1 MIRLPSRERADQN
14 SYSWRNGPSDS
25 ILLHCSSVQTLS
37 LATGDGKLV
46 IKRPALTAPRS
57 RPPHVRSLSSD
68 QRARFASMLGG
79 KADRSNG
86 ESHA

>member
-1 MIRLPSRERADQN
+1 MIRLLGRERAEQN

-46 IKRPALTAPRS
+46 IKRPALTAPCS
-57 RPPHVRSLSSD
+57 RPPQAKVAVPSSLRCS
-68 QRARFASMLGG
+68 AA
-79 KADRSNG
+79 AEG
-86 ESHA
+86 ER